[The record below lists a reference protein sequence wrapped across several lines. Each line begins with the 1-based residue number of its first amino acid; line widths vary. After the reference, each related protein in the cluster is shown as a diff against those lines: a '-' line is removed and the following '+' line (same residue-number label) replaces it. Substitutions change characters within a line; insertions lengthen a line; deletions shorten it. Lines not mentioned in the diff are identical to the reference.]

1 MPPEKAADMATSAA
15 TIEHLLDILADA
27 GTLSARKMFGEYG
40 LYLNGIVVAFVCDD
54 TLFIKPTP
62 GALTLLADVPKG
74 PAYPGSKDY
83 LIATEI
89 LDDPDLC
96 IRALRAVAADAP
108 PPKPKKPKSPK
119 VK

>member
-1 MPPEKAADMATSAA
+1 MSTTLAS
-15 TIEHLLDILADA
+15 IEHILDTLADQPL
-27 GTLSARKMFGEYG
+27 TYKRMFGEYA

-62 GALTLLADVPKG
+62 SALALLPEAERG

-83 LIATEI
+83 IIGSEA

-96 IRALRAVAADAP
+96 IRALRAVASDAP
-108 PPKPKKPKSPK
+108 PPKPKKPKAAKPK
-119 VK
+119 TPST

>member
-1 MPPEKAADMATSAA
+1 MSTDAKTVAH
-15 TIEHLLDILADA
+15 ILDQVRDA
-27 GTLSARKMFGEYG
+27 GTMSARKMFGEYA
-40 LYLNGIVVAFVCDD
+40 LYLDDIVVAFICDD

-62 GALTLLADVPKG
+62 SALAILPDAERG

-83 LIATEI
+83 IIGSET

-108 PPKPKKPKSPK
+108 PPKPKKPKKPK
-119 VK
+119 A

>member
-1 MPPEKAADMATSAA
+1 MATSPA
-15 TIEHLLDILADA
+15 TIAHILDTLADQP
-27 GTLSARKMFGEYG
+27 LSSRKMFGEYA
-40 LYLNGIVVAFVCDD
+40 LYLNGVVVAFVCDD

-62 GALTLLADVPKG
+62 GARAVLSDAALA

-83 LIATEI
+83 IVGSEA

-108 PPKPKKPKSPK
+108 APKPKKPKLK
-119 VK
+119 

>member
-1 MPPEKAADMATSAA
+1 MATSSA
-15 TIEHLLDILADA
+15 TIAHMIDTLAA
-27 GTLSARKMFGEYG
+27 QPLTARKMFGEYA

-54 TLFIKPTP
+54 ILWIKPSP
-62 GALTLLADVPKG
+62 GALALLPHAMRG

-83 LIATEI
+83 IIGSET

-108 PPKPKKPKSPK
+108 PAKPRKTK

>member
-1 MPPEKAADMATSAA
+1 MPTHPA
-15 TIEHLLDILADA
+15 TIDHLLDSLSNA
-27 GTLSARKMFGEYG
+27 GSLSARKMFGEYA
-40 LYLNGIVVAFVCDD
+40 LYLDGTIVAFICDD

-62 GALTLLADVPKG
+62 SALALLPDAEMG

-83 LIATEI
+83 IIGSEI

-96 IRALRAVAADAP
+96 IRALRVVAADAP
-108 PPKPKKPKSPK
+108 PPKPKKPKIPK